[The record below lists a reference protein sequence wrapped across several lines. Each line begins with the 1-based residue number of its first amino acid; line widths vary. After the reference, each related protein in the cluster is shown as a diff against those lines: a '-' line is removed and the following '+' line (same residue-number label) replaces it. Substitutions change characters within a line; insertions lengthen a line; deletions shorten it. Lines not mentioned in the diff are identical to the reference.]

1 MPTIDDYKQA
11 LQDNQDAL
19 PGLLDDLEASMRA
32 KQKCF
37 DNINWLTAKI
47 AELENPTPVEE
58 PDVSVP
64 DKQTFVDAIKAS
76 KAQVIQPTPI
86 EKKVAG

>member
-1 MPTIDDYKQA
+1 MPNIEDYKQA

-19 PGLLDDLEASMRA
+19 PGLLDDLEASTRA

-37 DNINWLTAKI
+37 DNINWLTVKI

-64 DKQTFVDAIKAS
+64 NKQTFIDAIQASKAS
-76 KAQVIQPTPI
+76 KPTPI